1 MAAATETGTDA
12 DDKNAAD
19 RDAADRDADD
29 RDAQS
34 GVRSVE
40 TAARVLAAF
49 IGAPGALPLKAVA
62 AAAGMSGGKAHRYL
76 VSLCRAGLVEQN
88 PETQRYDLG
97 GLALRVG
104 LAALARL
111 DIVRLAAA
119 PLEDL
124 RNHLNETVV
133 LAVWGD
139 NGPTVVR
146 WEESSRAVTV
156 NVRLGENLPLLVSAT
171 GRAFLAWMPEH
182 KTAPFVAR
190 ERHAL
195 GLDEAAVTA
204 IRTAAREVGLAIV
217 DGQLLPGV
225 AAVTAP
231 VFDHRGDM
239 IAAITALGHH
249 GAFSVDPKGEPAS
262 AVRETADAL
271 TRRLGGKVRPR
282 RRGRAS

>member
-1 MAAATETGTDA
+1 MAAADDDA
-12 DDKNAAD
+12 DDKD
-19 RDAADRDADD
+19 Q
-29 RDAQS
+29 QS

-104 LAALARL
+104 LAALQRL
-111 DIVRLAAA
+111 DIVRLAATT
-119 PLEDL
+119 LEDL
-124 RNHLNETVV
+124 RDRLNETVV

-146 WEESSRAVTV
+146 WEEASRAVTV
-156 NVRLGENLPLLVSAT
+156 NVRLGENLPLLISAT
-171 GRAFLAWMPEH
+171 GRAFLCWMPEH
-182 KTAPFVAR
+182 RIAAFVER

-195 GLDEAAVTA
+195 GLDAAAVA
-204 IRTAAREVGLAIV
+204 VLRAQGREVGLAIV

-225 AAVTAP
+225 AAVAAP

-249 GAFSVDPKGEPAS
+249 GAFSTQPEGEPAR
-262 AVRETADAL
+262 AVLEAARGL
-271 TRRLGGKVRPR
+271 TRRMGGRV
-282 RRGRAS
+282 